1 MEKANATI
9 NFITKNLQ
17 TDVTKIQLI
26 PLKQLINKF

>member
-1 MEKANATI
+1 MENANATI

-26 PLKQLINKF
+26 PIKQYNK